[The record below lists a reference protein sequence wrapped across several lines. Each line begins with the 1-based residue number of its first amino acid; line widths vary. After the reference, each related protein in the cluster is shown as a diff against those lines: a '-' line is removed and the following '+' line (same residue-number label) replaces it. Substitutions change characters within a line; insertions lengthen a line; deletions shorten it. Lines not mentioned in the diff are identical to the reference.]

1 MEQKEIMKNTLFNE
15 LQFYNIQY
23 CYLCDLREIWHD
35 IESFREITAK
45 AKTFFSVSLCA
56 IKDDYFLTLS
66 RLYDKTNNANTKSI
80 PNLIIKFQKN
90 LHLFDNDPSI
100 NDMLNQ
106 FNQKINN
113 DYIIS
118 IAIKGIRK
126 KRDSIL
132 AHTDKEYFGNKIFE
146 RKIKVKL
153 VKEPDNDYDK
163 EAIRVELRGLGKVGY
178 VANSP
183 YTVLGESI
191 SAGRLYDLF
200 GKEAEGRVLYVL
212 DRGIVCELLV
222 PKDWHDPRSFSF
234 DKLKKLRR
242 RDNGNQ
248 QQQN

>member
-1 MEQKEIMKNTLFNE
+1 MEQKEIMKNTLKNTLFNE

-23 CYLCDLREIWHD
+23 CYLCDLREIWQD

-113 DYIIS
+113 DSIIS

-132 AHTDKEYFGNKIFE
+132 AHTDKEYFGNKIF
-146 RKIKVKL
+146 K
-153 VKEPDNDYDK
+153 
-163 EAIRVELRGLGKVGY
+163 
-178 VANSP
+178 
-183 YTVLGESI
+183 ESI
-191 SAGRLYDLF
+191 DIQLNLEHLSVLQEFTKQVIDYLYSIFEVNSSKSKSILPYYKHDL
-200 GKEAEGRVLYVL
+200 KNL
-212 DRGIVCELLV
+212 
-222 PKDWHDPRSFSF
+222 
-234 DKLKKLRR
+234 
-242 RDNGNQ
+242 
-248 QQQN
+248 